1 MKPLPNDF
9 FEFIKSNKLK
19 HSTTDD
25 TIVKSDELNI
35 LYSTKNN
42 LSKCVGFKN
51 NHSVTNK
58 EPFFLQHQDL
68 YNKTKELYTV
78 TFENSIPELIAY
90 FYDEQKSWVCFL
102 FADTHYREKAL
113 SKKEQNLRHTT
124 FEKDNLIASEVTKI
138 FEFGFFPVIGVTNDY
153 GFGKNPAWYLMLA
166 QTNQDDDDLIFKETS
181 EVGLKSEDKNF
192 PDENDTSVAGNSEH
206 RIFGDS
212 LFSTDSYLCVERS
225 AFDGREKIKF
235 SDRYFESLPNLDSFY
250 NEVIKITSEK
260 FGEELNN
267 FLDALKNFS
276 KKNVEKEIFCSIVL
290 DLYNL
295 NLKITS
301 HKSDKDYNRQV
312 RGFYLDSFY
321 FTEKYS
327 QDPKWSD
334 FITYVIRRKYVNFK
348 NLKFEDV
355 IDVLQEKHFYKTFIK
370 RFQGFYKSEEKVFTE
385 YCTEQLEAVNKLK
398 KEKLLNLQ
406 KDK

>member
-1 MKPLPNDF
+1 MKPLPIDF

-35 LYSTKNN
+35 LYSTINN

-51 NHSVTNK
+51 NHSVTTK

-68 YNKTKELYTV
+68 FNRTKELFTV
-78 TFENSIPELIAY
+78 TFENSNPELIAY
-90 FYDEQKSWVCFL
+90 FYDKEKSWVCFL
-102 FADTHYREKAL
+102 FADIHYREKAL
-113 SKKEQNLRHTT
+113 SKKEPNLHHTT
-124 FEKDNLIASEVTKI
+124 FETDNSIAPEEVTKI
-138 FEFGFFPVIGVTNDY
+138 LEFGFFPVIAVTNDY
-153 GFGKNPAWYLMLA
+153 GFEKNPAWYLMLA
-166 QTNQDDDDLIFKETS
+166 QTNQADDLIFKETS
-181 EVGLKSEDKNF
+181 ELGLKSEEKNYI
-192 PDENDTSVAGNSEH
+192 DENDTSVAENSEH

-212 LFSTDSYLCVERS
+212 LFSTDSYLCIERS
-225 AFDGREKIKF
+225 AFEGREKIKF
-235 SDRYFESLPNLDSFY
+235 SDRYFKSLPNLDSFY
-250 NEVIKITSEK
+250 NEVITITSEK
-260 FGEELNN
+260 FREELYH
-267 FLDALKNFS
+267 FLDTLKNFS

-301 HKSDKDYNRQV
+301 HKSDKDYNRYV
-312 RGFYLDSFY
+312 RGFYSDSSY
-321 FTEKYS
+321 FIKKYS

-348 NLKFEDV
+348 HLKFEDV

-398 KEKLLNLQ
+398 KEKLLN
-406 KDK
+406 

>member
-1 MKPLPNDF
+1 
-9 FEFIKSNKLK
+9 
-19 HSTTDD
+19 
-25 TIVKSDELNI
+25 
-35 LYSTKNN
+35 
-42 LSKCVGFKN
+42 
-51 NHSVTNK
+51 
-58 EPFFLQHQDL
+58 
-68 YNKTKELYTV
+68 
-78 TFENSIPELIAY
+78 
-90 FYDEQKSWVCFL
+90 
-102 FADTHYREKAL
+102 
-113 SKKEQNLRHTT
+113 
-124 FEKDNLIASEVTKI
+124 
-138 FEFGFFPVIGVTNDY
+138 
-153 GFGKNPAWYLMLA
+153 
-166 QTNQDDDDLIFKETS
+166 
-181 EVGLKSEDKNF
+181 
-192 PDENDTSVAGNSEH
+192 
-206 RIFGDS
+206 
-212 LFSTDSYLCVERS
+212 
-225 AFDGREKIKF
+225 
-235 SDRYFESLPNLDSFY
+235 
-250 NEVIKITSEK
+250 VIKITSEK